1 MHDANIH
8 LNLTSAWSGQTWER
22 KTKDGGRKREGKS
35 LSYISTFLAK
45 LKEYNNFGTFVK
57 RQSGEH
63 PNGKSQENRKKRE
76 NRNSPISKEK
86 VKNQTQSPCQ
96 CSASRQWA
104 NIMSMT
110 SHKWLLKTKT
120 DINAVNPVRV
130 SDNYGHYSLRKPS
143 IDFLESVIFASQEA
157 SNEKVT
163 AWSFFLSIDCMAVFF
178 VSSRV
183 FFPCCLWNEGEV
195 SKQKGKLLDSISS
208 WSVQRAPYPLCVWRL
223 NCPLHAPRPKAQEKE
238 RRKERKAKEMS
249 AIKRYKSKHSL
260 LASVQH
266 LTNELTSCPRP
277 DSNGSWSTN
286 QTAMLSTW

>member
-1 MHDANIH
+1 MHVSLTVFNCACVYSIYFHDAKLH

-22 KTKDGGRKREGKS
+22 RTKEGGRKREGKS

-45 LKEYNNFGTFVK
+45 LKENNNFGTFVK
-57 RQSGEH
+57 RKSGKH
-63 PNGKSQENRKKRE
+63 PKGKSQENRKKRE
-76 NRNSPISKEK
+76 NRNSPVSKEK

-110 SHKWLLKTKT
+110 CLKWLLKTKT

-163 AWSFFLSIDCMAVFF
+163 AWSFFLSIDCMAIFLFHLVFF
-178 VSSRV
+178 
-183 FFPCCLWNEGEV
+183 F
-195 SKQKGKLLDSISS
+195 
-208 WSVQRAPYPLCVWRL
+208 
-223 NCPLHAPRPKAQEKE
+223 
-238 RRKERKAKEMS
+238 
-249 AIKRYKSKHSL
+249 
-260 LASVQH
+260 
-266 LTNELTSCPRP
+266 
-277 DSNGSWSTN
+277 
-286 QTAMLSTW
+286 MLSVKWRRSFQTKR